1 MTRENLNELIKQID
15 YAQPSESPLY
25 TMAIQAHGGAKPALT
40 ARNAAAIQH
49 LSIWINSIVALRS
62 NLESQANPVQ
72 YQSADRIGTSRANQQ
87 ATQQEKDEPLD
98 ALGMDSTRVML
109 SPRFLTIE
117 PMLSLIRLRFIR
129 LDYRSF
135 ITRSTLSSSIVGT
148 DLQKKKMTSP

>member
-25 TMAIQAHGGAKPALT
+25 AMAIQAHGSAKPALT
-40 ARNAAAIQH
+40 AHAAIQH

-87 ATQQEKDEPLD
+87 EKDEPLD
-98 ALGMDSTRVML
+98 ALGMDST
-109 SPRFLTIE
+109 P
-117 PMLSLIRLRFIR
+117 
-129 LDYRSF
+129 
-135 ITRSTLSSSIVGT
+135 
-148 DLQKKKMTSP
+148 